1 MGGEPAGPI
10 DRDEHAYALWEER
23 VDALMMLLGQAQLLK
38 VDELRRNVEALS
50 AERYAAMG
58 YYDRWIWSITQTL
71 LQRGVISSDELGRAL
86 ERVPNVR
93 V

>member
-10 DRDEHAYALWEER
+10 DRVEHAYALWEER

>member
-1 MGGEPAGPI
+1 MGGEPAGAI
-10 DRDEHAYALWEER
+10 DRDEHAYALWEQR

-50 AERYAAMG
+50 AERYATLG

-86 ERVPNVR
+86 QRVPDAAV
-93 V
+93 